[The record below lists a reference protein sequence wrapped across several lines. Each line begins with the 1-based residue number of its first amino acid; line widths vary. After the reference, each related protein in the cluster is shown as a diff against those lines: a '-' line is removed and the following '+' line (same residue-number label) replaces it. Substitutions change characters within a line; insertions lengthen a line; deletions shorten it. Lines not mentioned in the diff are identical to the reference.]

1 MISEFY
7 DFLTGGFDSIARS
20 VVRWNY

>member
-1 MISEFY
+1 MI
-7 DFLTGGFDSIARS
+7 FLTGGFDSIARS